1 MSSVQMPGMPPDYD
15 DAVARLRV
23 PPHSIEAEQSV
34 LGGLL
39 LDNAGWDR
47 VGNVL
52 ADEDFYRHEHRLIF
66 KAVGGLINA
75 SKPADVIT
83 VFEQLQALGKDGE
96 CGGMVYLNALAQSV
110 ASAVNIGRYAEI
122 VRERAVLRQ
131 LVAASDEIATAAFNT
146 QGRSV
151 SQVLDD
157 AQTKLTQI
165 AESGQRTSADD
176 WEDMQTG
183 VIGVLDYL
191 NEVASG
197 EKEVDVVSFGI
208 DDLDEKLDGGGR
220 TGELITVAARSGM
233 GKTAFAVT
241 TLITNAKVGRPGG
254 FVSLEM
260 PKKQVNQRK
269 LSHESRVHLT
279 KFKRPERLN
288 DIDWAAISSA
298 ADSIAKLPIFI
309 TDRSGLNINQI
320 RALARSLKRKRGL
333 RVLVVDHLTL
343 VRGLDPKMLRAY
355 QMQEVTSGLKALAKE
370 LGITVILLVQV
381 DRSTDGRPDPM
392 PQLADIKGTASVE
405 EDSDIVIFIHREYKN
420 KPDLPNEWKYY
431 AEISVAKQRDG
442 ELGRVPACYIGEN
455 TRFMTWPKDT
465 PPPSNKVRTKEKEF
479 SA

>member
-1 MSSVQMPGMPPDYD
+1 MPSVQLPNMPSDYD

-23 PPHSIEAEQSV
+23 PPHSVEAEQSV

-47 VGNVL
+47 VGDRIN
-52 ADEDFYRHEHRLIF
+52 DNDFYRHEHRLIF
-66 KAVGGLINA
+66 KAIGGLINA
-75 SKPADVIT
+75 AKPADVIT
-83 VFEQLQALGKDGE
+83 VFEQLQRLGKDGE

-110 ASAVNIGRYAEI
+110 ASAANIGRYAEI

-146 QGRSV
+146 QGRTV

-157 AQTKLTQI
+157 AQSKLTQI
-165 AESGQRTSADD
+165 AESGQRAGADD
-176 WEDMQTG
+176 WEDVQTG
-183 VIGVLDYL
+183 TVRLIDHISDI
-191 NEVASG
+191 ASG
-197 EKEVDVVSFGI
+197 EKQVDVVSLGI

-220 TGELITVAARSGM
+220 PGELITIAARSGM
-233 GKTAFAVT
+233 GKTAIAVT
-241 TLITNAKVGRPGG
+241 ALVKAAMDGHPGG

-260 PKKQVNQRK
+260 PKQQLNQRIM
-269 LSHESRVHLT
+269 SHESHVHLT

-288 DIDWAAISSA
+288 DIDWSKISSA
-298 ADSIAKLPIFI
+298 AESIAKLPIYI

-343 VRGLDPKMLRAY
+343 VRGLDPKMIRAY
-355 QMQEVTSGLKALAKE
+355 QLQEVTSGLKALAKE

-381 DRSTDGRPDPM
+381 DRSTDARTDAM
-392 PQLADIKGTASVE
+392 PVLADIKGTASVE

-420 KPDLPNEWKYY
+420 KPDLPAEWKYY

-442 ELGRVPACYIGEN
+442 ELGRVPATYVGEN